1 MIPTATLRTI
11 MGCPNCFKYSSY
23 SCLNSSST
31 IMDHSPDKS
40 TSGCETA
47 QRSPTGMSTTSSE
60 TATLLST
67 VSLLAVVVVG
77 LSNTTVL
84 VADATAMGGVTVA
97 ISGVGSDSAVV
108 VMDEE
113 EMLLCV
119 AALTAASTAVP
130 TICSKLLD
138 VSACVVKGTEDCC
151 KVVAT
156 SSMVLIV
163 SCFKLL
169 MGSVIIS
176 KLCLMFCWNDSSC
189 SLATADTAL
198 PRSTVLSV
206 LVVLVVVSSVTE
218 NAVAASTTSAS
229 LTLVSL
235 EIVLNFRNLRIG
247 KETIRIIPFNAFRN
261 CLTTLRLLVVVTF
274 AVMDAWL

>member
-1 MIPTATLRTI
+1 

-31 IMDHSPDKS
+31 IIDHSPDKS

-47 QRSPTGMSTTSSE
+47 QRSPTGMSTISSSE
-60 TATLLST
+60 TATLLAA
-67 VSLLAVVVVG
+67 VSLLLAVVVVV

-84 VADATAMGGVTVA
+84 VADTTSMGDVVAFALAVAVTVA
-97 ISGVGSDSAVV
+97 VSGVGSDSAAV
-108 VMDEE
+108 VMDVEE
-113 EMLLCV
+113 LLLCV

-151 KVVAT
+151 NVVAT

-169 MGSVIIS
+169 IGSAIIS

-189 SLATADTAL
+189 SLAAADTTL
-198 PRSTVLSV
+198 PR
-206 LVVLVVVSSVTE
+206 
-218 NAVAASTTSAS
+218 
-229 LTLVSL
+229 
-235 EIVLNFRNLRIG
+235 
-247 KETIRIIPFNAFRN
+247 
-261 CLTTLRLLVVVTF
+261 
-274 AVMDAWL
+274 